1 MLLREAAQA
10 RASVWV
16 EMVGPDGTSQ
26 RRLVRP
32 LKVEGGRLRALDPQR
47 EAELTVAVHRI
58 AGVEP
63 ADTPAS

>member
-1 MLLREAAQA
+1 MLVLLREAAQA
-10 RASVWV
+10 RTSVWLEV
-16 EMVGPDGTSQ
+16 VGPDGRSQ

-58 AGVEP
+58 AGVDP
-63 ADTPAS
+63 TDP